1 MKRILFAGAGWGN
14 GSYTISKIN
23 GYVKIIGWR
32 VDPTRRILS
41 KTVTVNICDVNESPS
56 VKSVVASVD
65 ENRISTAVSLGQIS
79 VNDPEGSSD
88 IDVSFDS
95 SLFYTD
101 NDLNI
106 YVSFFSPLFFFNFS
120 APSNM

>member
-1 MKRILFAGAGWGN
+1 MKRILFTGAGWGN
-14 GSYTISKIN
+14 GSYSISKIDA
-23 GYVKIIGWR
+23 YVKIIGWR
-32 VDPTRRILS
+32 VDPTRRIQS

-65 ENRISTAVSLGQIS
+65 ENRISTAISLGQIS
-79 VNDPEGSSD
+79 VSDPEGSSD

-95 SLFYTD
+95 TLFYTD

-106 YVSFFSPLFFFNFS
+106 YVSCFIVLYSF
-120 APSNM
+120 